1 MKKEVTLII
10 NARVQST
17 RIQNKMLRPFACTSL
32 LDIALTKL
40 VNVKTKSPKFLAA
53 ADKEI
58 IDIYESKYSK
68 TLGLLERDP
77 STVLP
82 KKDISKQNL
91 TFEHYKKIKTPFIM
105 SINAC
110 CPFFKEEK
118 IEEALSVFINSNMKT
133 MTTVRKNCNIFFNEH
148 FKPVNQNGV
157 VIASV
162 GNSPLYEM
170 AHVFHVF
177 DKDFFIKNEYFWDYS
192 NNNPG
197 FFEVSKEES
206 LDIDEPIDF
215 QICES
220 LYALQ

>member
-1 MKKEVTLII
+1 
-10 NARVQST
+10 
-17 RIQNKMLRPFACTSL
+17 MLRPFAGTCL

-40 VNVKTKSPKFLAA
+40 INVKTNFPKFLAA

-58 IDIYESKYSK
+58 IDVYENNYSRE
-68 TLGLLERDP
+68 LGLLKRDP
-77 STVLP
+77 STVLL
-82 KKDISKQNL
+82 KKDINKQNL
-91 TFEHYKKIKTPFIM
+91 TFEHYKKINTPFIM

-118 IEEALSVFINSNMKT
+118 IEEALNIFVDSNMKT
-133 MTTVRKNCNIFFNEH
+133 MTTVRESKNIFFDEH
-148 FKPVNQNGV
+148 FKPINQNGV

-177 DKDFFIKNEYFWDYS
+177 DKDFFIENGYFWDYS

-197 FFEVSKEES
+197 FFKVSKEES

-220 LYALQ
+220 LYAIQ